1 MDGQRTMKRTGK
13 AGDKAGRPAAAAAE
27 AAAKGMRGASAEA
40 AEPAKTSAAK
50 SAWGDGCDHKNVV
63 QADGEMVCAKCGQ
76 VIDDDV
82 LAAQHGL
89 HDNAAVLN
97 SSLPQTWG
105 GPESESNPNLYT
117 RNVLGSANAI
127 PKMKG
132 MQLLALYC
140 KGGLETARDRR
151 HKTRLSK
158 FSNVCEK
165 MRFTSEQA
173 QTAWN
178 LFQRAA
184 KATTPRK
191 AAEAAAWAV
200 YKTCQMYSIPASADE
215 VLGVIKVNFSRK
227 TMPNMIRILYDC
239 MVSTD
244 ESMGGS
250 SGSGGGGGKGEAAG
264 TAPAAAMPMAPE
276 PGESGRDYYFALN
289 LRQMLKGRRYSREMY
304 AYAKS
309 DAWHMYSKVLTGNR
323 NMRAK
328 RAIAMAF
335 GVGM

>member
-1 MDGQRTMKRTGK
+1 M
-13 AGDKAGRPAAAAAE
+13 AGGGAGRGHAADGADAVAPRTATTAA
-27 AAAKGMRGASAEA
+27 GA
-40 AEPAKTSAAK
+40 
-50 SAWGDGCDHKNVV
+50 AWGDGCDHKNIV

-89 HDNAAVLN
+89 HDNEAVLN

-117 RNVLGSANAI
+117 RHVLGSANSI

-132 MQLLALYC
+132 MQLLSLYC
-140 KGGLETARDRR
+140 KGGLETGSDRR
-151 HKTRLSK
+151 RKARLSQ

-165 MRFTSEQA
+165 MRFNAEQS

-191 AAEAAAWAV
+191 AAECAAWAT

-215 VLGVIKVNFSRK
+215 VINVIKVNFGRK
-227 TMPNMIRILYDC
+227 TMPNMIRILYAC

-244 ESMGGS
+244 ESRAAAD
-250 SGSGGGGGKGEAAG
+250 GGGGGDGEGEAG
-264 TAPAAAMPMAPE
+264 TATAPIAMPMAPDASAT
-276 PGESGRDYYFALN
+276 GVGCDYYFALQMRHM
-289 LRQMLKGRRYSREMY
+289 LRGRRYSKELYM
-304 AYAKS
+304 AAKN
-309 DAWHMYSKVLTGNR
+309 DAWHMYNSVFKTGNK

-335 GVGM
+335 GVGV